1 VRRFVVTLGAIV
13 AALMGIALLA
23 SPSAP
28 SGASGARPPG
38 PSLDGFPGHPAPPDG
53 PGPYAVGL
61 STVRMVDPARA
72 DRTLTV
78 DIWYPADPRSDAPT
92 AQLDLLLTRLDLPGV
107 LADPQAA
114 RGAFPLVVFSHG
126 NGGVR
131 FQSWFLMEALASHG
145 FVVAAPD
152 HAGNTALD
160 LLGGTAD
167 PVGVA
172 ANNRPRDVSF
182 VIDQITN
189 EFDRDPGSPFY
200 HHIDEQSIAVVGHSF
215 GGFTALA
222 TAGGFGDYRPDRRV
236 DAIVPIAP
244 ATFGFTDEQLA
255 SIDVPT
261 LLMGGTSDT
270 AVPIE
275 PGIVRAWDLVS
286 GRPEYRVDLL
296 AAGHNSFT
304 NVCDIRDAY
313 VAAGVG
319 EPLLGFVEDQAEDGC
334 APELLPI
341 DEAHRVTDLYVVS
354 FLTQELR
361 GSARYARYLT
371 PRYAEREDLPV
382 ELSVKPAPPPA
393 RHGRGRA
400 A

>member
-1 VRRFVVTLGAIV
+1 MRRFVIMTGAMV
-13 AALMGIALLA
+13 AAIALLLGA
-23 SPSAP
+23 VGPAGAGVEDGDGGRSPRH
-28 SGASGARPPG
+28 GGG
-38 PSLDGFPGHPAPPDG
+38 PTPPDG
-53 PGPYAVGL
+53 PGRQAVGL
-61 STVRMVDPARA
+61 STRQMVDPARG

-78 DIWYPADPRSDAPT
+78 DIWYPADTRSDVPT
-92 AQLDLLLTRLDLPGV
+92 ATLDLALTSLELPGV
-107 LADPQAA
+107 LADPPAA

-160 LLGGTAD
+160 ALAGTSD
-167 PVGVA
+167 PIGVA

-182 VIDQITN
+182 VIDQMLAG
-189 EFDRDPGSPFY
+189 DRDPASPF
-200 HHIDEQSIAVVGHSF
+200 HRHIDEGHIAVAGHSF

-222 TAGGFGDYRPDRRV
+222 AAGGFGDYQPDQRV

-244 ATFGFTDEQLA
+244 AVFGFTDEQLA
-255 SIDVPT
+255 SIDVPS

-270 AVPIE
+270 VVPIE
-275 PGIVRAWDLVS
+275 PGIVHAWDLIS
-286 GRPEYRVDLL
+286 GRPEYRVDVL

-319 EPLLGFVEDQAEDGC
+319 EPILGFVEAQARDGC

-341 DEAHRVTDLYVVS
+341 DEAHRVTKLYVVS
-354 FLTQELR
+354 FLTTELY
-361 GSARYARYLT
+361 GSSRHARYLT
-371 PRYAEREDLPV
+371 ERYAERHDLPV
-382 ELSVKPAPPPA
+382 DLLVKPTAG
-393 RHGRGRA
+393 GRVRA
-400 A
+400 AA

>member
-1 VRRFVVTLGAIV
+1 MRRFVVTSGVLVTA
-13 AALMGIALLA
+13 IALLVGA
-23 SPSAP
+23 SAP
-28 SGASGARPPG
+28 SGAIGTRSSGLQG
-38 PSLDGFPGHPAPPDG
+38 PAHGSRAAPPDSLG
-53 PGPYAVGL
+53 RYAAGL
-61 STVRMVDPARA
+61 TTVEMVDPARA

-78 DIWYPADPRSDAPT
+78 DIWYPADERSDAPT
-92 AQLDLLLTRLDLPGV
+92 AALDLVFTQLPLPGV
-107 LADPQAA
+107 LDSPEAA
-114 RGAFPLVVFSHG
+114 AGSFPLVVFSHG

-131 FQSWFLMEALASHG
+131 FQSSFLMQALASHG

-160 LLGGTAD
+160 AIAGTSD
-167 PVGVA
+167 PLAVA
-172 ANNRPRDVSF
+172 AANRPRDVSF
-182 VIDQITN
+182 VIDQMLAR
-189 EFDRDPGSPFY
+189 DRDPADAL
-200 HHIDEQSIAVVGHSF
+200 HRRIDERHVAVAGHSF

-222 TAGGFGDYRPDRRV
+222 TAGGFLDYQRDPRV

-244 ATFGFTDEQLA
+244 ATFGFTDDQLA

-270 AVPIE
+270 VVPIE
-275 PGIVRAWDLVS
+275 PGIVRAWDLIS

-304 NVCDIRDAY
+304 NVCDIRDAF

-319 EPLLGFVEDQAEDGC
+319 QPILGFIEAQAEDGC

-354 FLTQELR
+354 FLTEELK
-361 GSARYARYLT
+361 GSSRYARYLT
-371 PRYAEREDLPV
+371 TQYADRNDLPV
-382 ELSVKPAPPPA
+382 ALLVKPEN
-393 RHGRGRA
+393 HRGQDA

>member
-1 VRRFVVTLGAIV
+1 MRRFVLTLGALV
-13 AALMGIALLA
+13 TATAVLA
-23 SPSAP
+23 GPPAP
-28 SGASGARPPG
+28 SGAVATRSSGLHGPAHGSRAALPDAPG
-38 PSLDGFPGHPAPPDG
+38 R
-53 PGPYAVGL
+53 YAAGL
-61 STVRMVDPARA
+61 STVEMVDPARA

-78 DIWYPADPRSDAPT
+78 DIWYPADRRSDAPT
-92 AQLDLLLTRLDLPGV
+92 AAVDLVFAQFPLPGV
-107 LADPQAA
+107 QASPEAA
-114 RGAFPLVVFSHG
+114 RGSFPLVVFSHG

-131 FQSWFLMEALASHG
+131 FQSWFLMQALASHG
-145 FVVAAPD
+145 FVVASPD

-160 LLGGTAD
+160 AIAGTSD
-167 PVGVA
+167 PIAVA
-172 ANNRPRDVSF
+172 AANRPRDISF
-182 VIDQITN
+182 VVDQMLAH
-189 EFDRDPGSPFY
+189 DRDPADAL
-200 HHIDEQSIAVVGHSF
+200 HRRIDERHIAVAGHSF

-222 TAGGFGDYRPDRRV
+222 TAGGSLDYQPDPRI

-244 ATFGFTDEQLA
+244 ATFGFTDQQLA

-270 AVPIE
+270 VVPIE
-275 PGIVRAWDLVS
+275 PGIVRAWDLIS

-319 EPLLGFVEDQAEDGC
+319 QPILGFVEAQAEDGC

-341 DEAHRVTDLYVVS
+341 DEAHRVTDLYVVA
-354 FLTQELR
+354 FLTKELK
-361 GSARYARYLT
+361 GSSRYGRYLT
-371 PRYAEREDLPV
+371 TRYAERHDLPV
-382 ELSVKPAPPPA
+382 ALLVKPED
-393 RHGRGRA
+393 HRGRDA

>member
-1 VRRFVVTLGAIV
+1 MRRFVGMLGVTVVAIAMLV
-13 AALMGIALLA
+13 SA
-23 SPSAP
+23 STP
-28 SGASGARPPG
+28 SGAGGVTRSRPHG
-38 PSLDGFPGHPAPPDG
+38 PSLGTHPAPPDG
-53 PGPYAVGL
+53 PGRYAVGL
-61 STVRMVDPARA
+61 GTVQMVDPARA
-72 DRTLTV
+72 NRTLTV
-78 DIWYPADPRSDAPT
+78 DLWYPAGRHSDAPT
-92 AQLDLLLTRLDLPGV
+92 ATLDLILTRLALPGV

-114 RGAFPLVVFSHG
+114 RGSFPLVVFSHG

-145 FVVAAPD
+145 FLVAAPD

-160 LLGGTAD
+160 AIAGTSD
-167 PVGVA
+167 PIGVA

-182 VIDQITN
+182 VIDQITT
-189 EFDRDPGSPFY
+189 ELDRDPASPLRGR
-200 HHIDEQSIAVVGHSF
+200 IDERHIAVAGHSF

-222 TAGGFGDYRPDRRV
+222 TAGGFLDYKPDPRV

-270 AVPIE
+270 VVPIE
-275 PGIVRAWDLVS
+275 PGIVRAWDLIS

-296 AAGHNSFT
+296 RAGHNSFT

-319 EPLLGFVEDQAEDGC
+319 EPILGFVEEQAEDGC

-341 DEAHRVTDLYVVS
+341 DEAHRVTDLFVVS
-354 FLTQELR
+354 FLTKELKGTSR
-361 GSARYARYLT
+361 FGRYLT
-371 PRYAEREDLPV
+371 SRYADRHDLPV
-382 ELSVKPAPPPA
+382 ELLVKPAGQH
-393 RHGRGRA
+393 RGHGA
-400 A
+400 AAA

>member
-1 VRRFVVTLGAIV
+1 MRRFVVTLGVLV
-13 AALMGIALLA
+13 AATALLVGT
-23 SPSAP
+23 SAP
-28 SGASGARPPG
+28 SAATATRSSGLHG
-38 PSLDGFPGHPAPPDG
+38 PAHGSRAAPPDSLG
-53 PGPYAVGL
+53 RYAAGL
-61 STVRMVDPARA
+61 TTVEMVDPARA

-78 DIWYPADPRSDAPT
+78 DIWYPADERSDAPT
-92 AQLDLLLTRLDLPGV
+92 AALDLVFTQLPLPGV
-107 LADPQAA
+107 LASPEAA
-114 RGAFPLVVFSHG
+114 PGSFPLVVFSHG

-131 FQSWFLMEALASHG
+131 FQSSFLMQALASHG

-160 LLGGTAD
+160 AIAGTSD
-167 PVGVA
+167 PIAVA
-172 ANNRPRDVSF
+172 AANRPRDVSF
-182 VIDQITN
+182 VIDQMLAR
-189 EFDRDPGSPFY
+189 DRDPADAL
-200 HHIDEQSIAVVGHSF
+200 HRRIDERHIAVAGHSF

-222 TAGGFGDYRPDRRV
+222 TAGGFLDYQPDPRV

-244 ATFGFTDEQLA
+244 ATFGFTDDELA

-270 AVPIE
+270 VVPIE
-275 PGIVRAWDLVS
+275 PGIVRAWDLIS

-304 NVCDIRDAY
+304 NVCDIRDAF

-319 EPLLGFVEDQAEDGC
+319 QPILGFVEAQAEDGC

-354 FLTQELR
+354 FLTKELK
-361 GSARYARYLT
+361 GSSRYARYLT
-371 PRYAEREDLPV
+371 TRYAERNDLPV
-382 ELSVKPAPPPA
+382 ELLVKPED
-393 RHGRGRA
+393 HRGRDA
-400 A
+400 AQAA

>member
-1 VRRFVVTLGAIV
+1 MRRFVVTLGALV
-13 AALMGIALLA
+13 TATALLVG
-23 SPSAP
+23 PSAP
-28 SGASGARPPG
+28 SAAVATPPPG
-38 PSLDGFPGHPAPPDG
+38 LRGLDAAPPDALG
-53 PGPYAVGL
+53 RYAVGL
-61 STVRMVDPARA
+61 DTVRMVDPARA

-78 DIWYPADPRSDAPT
+78 DIWYPADKRSDAPI
-92 AQLDLLLTRLDLPGV
+92 AALDLVFTQLPLPGV
-107 LADPQAA
+107 LGGPEAA
-114 RGAFPLVVFSHG
+114 RGSFPLVVFSHG
-126 NGGVR
+126 SGGVR
-131 FQSWFLMEALASHG
+131 FQSWFLMQALASHG

-152 HAGNTALD
+152 HAGNTAVD
-160 LLGGTAD
+160 AIAGTSD
-167 PVGVA
+167 PLAVA
-172 ANNRPRDVSF
+172 AANRPRDVSF
-182 VIDQITN
+182 VIDQMLAQ
-189 EFDRDPGSPFY
+189 DRDPADPLHGR
-200 HHIDEQSIAVVGHSF
+200 IDERVIAVAGHSF

-222 TAGGFGDYRPDRRV
+222 TAGGFLDYPPDPRV

-275 PGIVRAWDLVS
+275 PGIVRAWDLIS
-286 GRPEYRVDLL
+286 GRPEYRVDLQ

-319 EPLLGFVEDQAEDGC
+319 QPILGFVEAQAEDGC

-341 DEAHRVTDLYVVS
+341 DEAHRITTLYVVS
-354 FLTQELR
+354 FLTEELR
-361 GSARYARYLT
+361 GSSRWGRYLT
-371 PRYAEREDLPV
+371 TRYAERHDLPV
-382 ELSVKPAPPPA
+382 ELLVKPADQ
-393 RHGRGRA
+393 RGRDA

>member
-1 VRRFVVTLGAIV
+1 MRRFVVTLGALV
-13 AALMGIALLA
+13 TATAMLVGT
-23 SPSAP
+23 SAP
-28 SGASGARPPG
+28 SSAAATRSSGLQGPAHGSGA
-38 PSLDGFPGHPAPPDG
+38 APPDSLG
-53 PGPYAVGL
+53 RYAAGL
-61 STVRMVDPARA
+61 TTVEMVDPARA

-78 DIWYPADPRSDAPT
+78 DIWYPADERSDAPT
-92 AQLDLLLTRLDLPGV
+92 AALDLVFTQLPLPGV
-107 LADPQAA
+107 VASPEAA
-114 RGAFPLVVFSHG
+114 RGSFPLVVFSHG

-131 FQSWFLMEALASHG
+131 FQSWFLMQALASHG

-160 LLGGTAD
+160 AIGGTSD
-167 PVGVA
+167 PIAVA
-172 ANNRPRDVSF
+172 AANRPRDVSF
-182 VIDQITN
+182 VIDQMLAR
-189 EFDRDPGSPFY
+189 ERDPADAL
-200 HHIDEQSIAVVGHSF
+200 HRRIDERHIAVAGHSF

-222 TAGGFGDYRPDRRV
+222 TAGGFLDYQPDPRV

-244 ATFGFTDEQLA
+244 ATFGFTADQLA

-270 AVPIE
+270 VVPIE
-275 PGIVRAWDLVS
+275 PGMVRAWDLIS

-313 VAAGVG
+313 VAAEVG
-319 EPLLGFVEDQAEDGC
+319 QPILGFVEAAAEDGC

-354 FLTQELR
+354 FLTEELK
-361 GSARYARYLT
+361 GSSRYGRYLT
-371 PRYAEREDLPV
+371 TQYAERSDLPV
-382 ELSVKPAPPPA
+382 ELLVKPED
-393 RHGRGRA
+393 HRGRDA

>member
-1 VRRFVVTLGAIV
+1 MRRFVVTLGALV
-13 AALMGIALLA
+13 TATALLA
-23 SPSAP
+23 GSSAP
-28 SGASGARPPG
+28 SAAVVTRPPG
-38 PSLDGFPGHPAPPDG
+38 LQGLHAAPPDALG
-53 PGPYAVGL
+53 RYAVGL
-61 STVRMVDPARA
+61 DTVRMVDPARA

-78 DIWYPADPRSDAPT
+78 DIWYPADKRSDAPV
-92 AQLDLLLTRLDLPGV
+92 AALDLVFTQLPLPGV
-107 LADPQAA
+107 LAGPEAA
-114 RGAFPLVVFSHG
+114 RGSFPLVVFSHG
-126 NGGVR
+126 SGGVR
-131 FQSWFLMEALASHG
+131 FQSWFLMQALASHG

-152 HAGNTALD
+152 HAGNTAVD
-160 LLGGTAD
+160 AIAGTSD
-167 PVGVA
+167 PFAVGA
-172 ANNRPRDVSF
+172 ANRPRDVSF
-182 VIDQITN
+182 VIDQMLAR
-189 EFDRDPGSPFY
+189 DRDPADRL
-200 HHIDEQSIAVVGHSF
+200 HRRIDERVIAVAGHSF

-222 TAGGFGDYRPDRRV
+222 TAGGFLDYPPDPRV

-275 PGIVRAWDLVS
+275 PGIVRAWDLIS
-286 GRPEYRVDLL
+286 GRPEYRVDLQ

-319 EPLLGFVEDQAEDGC
+319 QPILGFVEAQAEDGC

-341 DEAHRVTDLYVVS
+341 DEAHRITTLYVVS
-354 FLTQELR
+354 FLTEELR
-361 GSARYARYLT
+361 GSSRYGRYLT
-371 PRYAEREDLPV
+371 TRYAERHDFPV
-382 ELSVKPAPPPA
+382 ELLVKPADQ
-393 RHGRGRA
+393 RGRDA

>member
-1 VRRFVVTLGAIV
+1 MRPFVVTLGAVV
-13 AALMGIALLA
+13 AATALLA
-23 SPSAP
+23 GP
-28 SGASGARPPG
+28 SGAVAAG
-38 PSLDGFPGHPAPPDG
+38 PSEPQRPAHGSHAAPPDG
-53 PGPYAVGL
+53 PGPSAVGL

-78 DIWYPADPRSDAPT
+78 DIWYPADGRSEAPT
-92 AQLDLLLTRLDLPGV
+92 ASIDLVFTRPALPGV
-107 LADPQAA
+107 LAGPEAA
-114 RGAFPLVVFSHG
+114 RGSFPLVVFSHG

-131 FQSWFLMEALASHG
+131 FQSWFLMQALASHG

-160 LLGGTAD
+160 AIAGTSD
-167 PVGVA
+167 PIGVA
-172 ANNRPRDVSF
+172 AANRPRDVSL
-182 VIDQITN
+182 VIDQMLA
-189 EFDRDPGSPFY
+189 RDGDPADPLHGR
-200 HHIDEQSIAVVGHSF
+200 IDERDIAVAGHSF

-222 TAGGFGDYRPDRRV
+222 SAGGFVDYRPDPRV

-244 ATFGFTDEQLA
+244 ATFGFSDEQLA
-255 SIDVPT
+255 SIDLPM

-270 AVPIE
+270 VVPIE

-286 GRPEYRVDLL
+286 GRPEYRVDLE

-319 EPLLGFVEDQAEDGC
+319 QPILGLVEEQAEDGC

-341 DEAHRVTDLYVVS
+341 DEAQRVTTLYVVS
-354 FLTQELR
+354 FLTTELQ
-361 GSARYARYLT
+361 GNSRYSRYLS
-371 PRYAEREDLPV
+371 PRYADRHDLPV
-382 ELSVKPAPPPA
+382 DLLVRPEG
-393 RHGRGRA
+393 RHQGGNA
-400 A
+400 AAA

>member
-1 VRRFVVTLGAIV
+1 MRRFVVTLGALV
-13 AALMGIALLA
+13 TATAMLVGA
-23 SPSAP
+23 SAP
-28 SGASGARPPG
+28 SGAAANLSSALHG
-38 PSLDGFPGHPAPPDG
+38 PEHGSRAAPPDSLG
-53 PGPYAVGL
+53 RYAAGL
-61 STVRMVDPARA
+61 TTVEMVDPARA

-78 DIWYPADPRSDAPT
+78 DIWYPADKLSDAPT
-92 AQLDLLLTRLDLPGV
+92 AALDLVFTQLPLPGV
-107 LADPQAA
+107 LASPEAA
-114 RGAFPLVVFSHG
+114 RGSFPLVVFSHG

-131 FQSWFLMEALASHG
+131 FQSWFLIQALASHG

-160 LLGGTAD
+160 TIAGTSD
-167 PVGVA
+167 PIALA
-172 ANNRPRDVSF
+172 AANRPRDVSF
-182 VIDQITN
+182 VIDQMLAR
-189 EFDRDPGSPFY
+189 DRDPADALHGR
-200 HHIDEQSIAVVGHSF
+200 IDERHIAVAGHSF

-222 TAGGFGDYRPDRRV
+222 TAGGFLDYQPDPRV

-244 ATFGFTDEQLA
+244 ATFGFTDEELV

-270 AVPIE
+270 VVPIE
-275 PGIVRAWDLVS
+275 PGIVRAWDLIS

-304 NVCDIRDAY
+304 NVCDIRDAF

-319 EPLLGFVEDQAEDGC
+319 EPILGFVEAQAEDGC

-341 DEAHRVTDLYVVS
+341 DDAHRVTDLYVVS
-354 FLTQELR
+354 FLTKELK
-361 GSARYARYLT
+361 GSSRYGRYIT
-371 PRYAEREDLPV
+371 TRYSDRNDLPV
-382 ELSVKPAPPPA
+382 ELLVKPED
-393 RHGRGRA
+393 RRGRDA

>member
-1 VRRFVVTLGAIV
+1 MRRFVVMLGAIV
-13 AALMGIALLA
+13 TATAVLLGPA
-23 SPSAP
+23 TP
-28 SGASGARPPG
+28 SGAGGVAPSRPHG
-38 PSLDGFPGHPAPPDG
+38 PSQGTHRASPDG
-53 PGPYAVGL
+53 PGRYAVGL

-78 DIWYPADPRSDAPT
+78 DIWYPADGRSEAPP
-92 AQLDLLLTRLDLPGV
+92 ASLDLVLTRLALPGV
-107 LADPQAA
+107 LADPEAA
-114 RGAFPLVVFSHG
+114 RGSFPLVVFSHG

-160 LLGGTAD
+160 ALGGTSD

-182 VIDQITN
+182 VIDQMLAR
-189 EFDRDPGSPFY
+189 DRGPASRFHGR
-200 HHIDEQSIAVVGHSF
+200 IDERDIAVAGHSF

-222 TAGGFGDYRPDRRV
+222 TAGGFLDYQPDPRV

-261 LLMGGTSDT
+261 LVMGGTSDT
-270 AVPIE
+270 VVPIE
-275 PGIVRAWDLVS
+275 PGIVRAWDLIS
-286 GRPEYRVDLL
+286 GRPEYRVDLVT
-296 AAGHNSFT
+296 AGHNSFT

-319 EPLLGFVEDQAEDGC
+319 QPILGFVEEQAEDGC

-341 DEAHRVTDLYVVS
+341 DQAHRVTDLYVVS
-354 FLTQELR
+354 FLTKQLK
-361 GSARYARYLT
+361 GSSRYSRYLT
-371 PRYAEREDLPV
+371 PRYADRHDLPV
-382 ELSVKPAPPPA
+382 ELLVKPAD
-393 RHGRGRA
+393 RHRGRGA
-400 A
+400 AAA

>member
-1 VRRFVVTLGAIV
+1 MRRFVVTLGAMV
-13 AALMGIALLA
+13 AATALLVG
-23 SPSAP
+23 PSAP
-28 SGASGARPPG
+28 PGAAGAKQSGLHG
-38 PSLDGFPGHPAPPDG
+38 PSHGTSPAPPHG
-53 PGPYAVGL
+53 LGRYAVGL
-61 STVRMVDPARA
+61 STVRMVDPARSN
-72 DRTLTV
+72 RTLTV
-78 DIWYPADPRSDAPT
+78 DIWYPADKRAEAPT
-92 AQLDLLLTRLDLPGV
+92 ASLDLVLTRLELPGV
-107 LADPQAA
+107 QADPQAA
-114 RGAFPLVVFSHG
+114 RGSFPLVVFSHG

-131 FQSWFLMEALASHG
+131 FQSWFLMQALASHG

-160 LLGGTAD
+160 AIAGTAD
-167 PVGVA
+167 PISVA
-172 ANNRPRDVSF
+172 ATNRPRDVSF
-182 VIDQITN
+182 VIDQMLAR
-189 EFDRDPGSPFY
+189 DRDPADPL
-200 HHIDEQSIAVVGHSF
+200 HRRIDERDIAVVGHSF

-222 TAGGFGDYRPDRRV
+222 TAGGFVDYQPDPRV

-244 ATFGFTDEQLA
+244 ATFGLTDAQLA

-270 AVPIE
+270 VVPIE

-286 GRPEYRVDLL
+286 GRPEYRVDMV

-319 EPLLGFVEDQAEDGC
+319 QPILGFVEAQAEDGC

-341 DEAHRVTDLYVVS
+341 EEAHRVTDLYVVS
-354 FLTQELR
+354 FLTEELTASS
-361 GSARYARYLT
+361 GYSRYLT
-371 PRYAEREDLPV
+371 PGYAERHDLPV
-382 ELSVKPAPPPA
+382 KLLVKPE
-393 RHGRGRA
+393 GRQGGRDA

>member
-1 VRRFVVTLGAIV
+1 MRRFVVTSGAVV
-13 AALMGIALLA
+13 AATALLVG
-23 SPSAP
+23 PSAP
-28 SGASGARPPG
+28 SGAVGAEPSGLHGRSHGAR
-38 PSLDGFPGHPAPPDG
+38 PAPPDG
-53 PGPYAVGL
+53 PGRYAVGL
-61 STVRMVDPARA
+61 STVRMTDPARTN
-72 DRTLTV
+72 RTLTV
-78 DIWYPADPRSDAPT
+78 DIWYPADRRTQAP
-92 AQLDLLLTRLDLPGV
+92 AASLDLIFTRLELPGV

-114 RGAFPLVVFSHG
+114 GGSFPLIVFSHG

-160 LLGGTAD
+160 AIAGTSD
-167 PVGVA
+167 PIGVTA
-172 ANNRPRDVSF
+172 LNRPRDVSF
-182 VIDQITN
+182 VIDQMLGR
-189 EFDRDPGSPFY
+189 DRDPASPL
-200 HHIDEQSIAVVGHSF
+200 HRRIDERDIAVVGHSF

-222 TAGGFGDYRPDRRV
+222 TAGGFVDYQPDPRV

-270 AVPIE
+270 VVPIE
-275 PGIVRAWDLVS
+275 PGIARAWNLIP

-313 VAAGVG
+313 VAVGVG
-319 EPLLGFVEDQAEDGC
+319 QPVLGFVEAQAEDGC

-354 FLTQELR
+354 FLTKELM
-361 GSARYARYLT
+361 GSSRDSRYLT
-371 PRYAEREDLPV
+371 PRYADRHDLPV
-382 ELSVKPAPPPA
+382 ELLVKPKGPN
-393 RHGRGRA
+393 RGRDA
-400 A
+400 AAA

>member
-1 VRRFVVTLGAIV
+1 MRRFVVMLGAIV
-13 AALMGIALLA
+13 TATALLVG
-23 SPSAP
+23 PSTP
-28 SGASGARPPG
+28 SGAVGAVGAGPTGLHG
-38 PSLDGFPGHPAPPDG
+38 PSRGAHPAPPDG
-53 PGPYAVGL
+53 PGRYAVGL
-61 STVRMVDPARA
+61 STVQMVDPARA

-78 DIWYPADPRSDAPT
+78 DIWYPAHRRSEAPP
-92 AQLDLLLTRLDLPGV
+92 ASLDLVFSRLALPGV

-114 RGAFPLVVFSHG
+114 RGSFPLVVFSHG

-160 LLGGTAD
+160 AIAGTSD
-167 PVGVA
+167 PIGVA
-172 ANNRPRDVSF
+172 AANRPRDVSF
-182 VIDQITN
+182 VIDEITN
-189 EFDRDPGSPFY
+189 KLDRDAAGPL
-200 HHIDEQSIAVVGHSF
+200 HRRIDERHIGVVGHSF

-222 TAGGFGDYRPDRRV
+222 TAAGFVDYQPDPRV

-270 AVPIE
+270 VVPIV
-275 PGIVRAWDLVS
+275 PGIVRAWDLIS

-319 EPLLGFVEDQAEDGC
+319 QPILGFVQAEAEHGC

-354 FLTQELR
+354 FLTRELR
-361 GSARYARYLT
+361 GTSRYSRYLT
-371 PRYAEREDLPV
+371 TRYADRHDLPV
-382 ELSVKPAPPPA
+382 ELLVKPEG
-393 RHGRGRA
+393 RQRGRGA

>member
-1 VRRFVVTLGAIV
+1 MRRFVVILGAI
-13 AALMGIALLA
+13 ATATALVVGPA
-23 SPSAP
+23 PP
-28 SGASGARPPG
+28 SGAGGVMPPRQHG
-38 PSLDGFPGHPAPPDG
+38 PSRVTLPAPPDALG
-53 PGPYAVGL
+53 RYAVGL
-61 STVRMVDPARA
+61 STVQMVDPARA
-72 DRTLTV
+72 NRTLTV
-78 DIWYPADPRSDAPT
+78 DIWYPADGRSDAPT
-92 AQLDLLLTRLDLPGV
+92 ASLDLVLTSLALPGV

-114 RGAFPLVVFSHG
+114 GGSFPLVVFSHG

-160 LLGGTAD
+160 ALTGTSD
-167 PVGVA
+167 PIGVA

-182 VIDQITN
+182 VID
-189 EFDRDPGSPFY
+189 EMLARDRDPASPL
-200 HHIDEQSIAVVGHSF
+200 HRRIDERHIAVAGHSF

-222 TAGGFGDYRPDRRV
+222 TAGGFLDYQPDPRV

-244 ATFGFTDEQLA
+244 ATFGLTDGQLA

-270 AVPIE
+270 VVPIQ
-275 PGIVRAWDLVS
+275 PGIVRAWDLIS
-286 GRPEYRVDLL
+286 GRPEYRVDVLT
-296 AAGHNSFT
+296 AGHNSFT

-319 EPLLGFVEDQAEDGC
+319 QPILGFVEAQAADGC

-354 FLTQELR
+354 FLTTELQ
-361 GSARYARYLT
+361 GSAWYSRYLT
-371 PRYAEREDLPV
+371 PRYAERHDLPV
-382 ELSVKPAPPPA
+382 DLLVKPE
-393 RHGRGRA
+393 GGSRGQA
-400 A
+400 AAVA